1 MMKGS
6 VIFASLIVT
15 GESLTCTGSDDPSAS
30 VPFCYSGAD
39 LGETVD
45 VKVDSFTNEA
55 GTIDITG
62 SGLESISC
70 LGKSFS
76 KSGQDLAVDLSD
88 CVNDVQINSLQY
100 CSDQDEIH
108 ATVSKSFIR
117 VDVPLV
123 RSSCSSVGAT
133 TCTGSEDPPSAVPFC
148 YTGSKLG
155 ETVNLKVN
163 SFDSEAG
170 SFDLTGS
177 GLESISCLG
186 KSFSKSGQDLVADLS
201 DCVSLASI
209 SKLEYCSDQDQIVAT
224 IKDGFI
230 STNAVLTKVACDS
243 MDEPSVV

>member
-1 MMKGS
+1 M
-6 VIFASLIVT
+6 
-15 GESLTCTGSDDPSAS
+15 
-30 VPFCYSGAD
+30 
-39 LGETVD
+39 
-45 VKVDSFTNEA
+45 
-55 GTIDITG
+55 
-62 SGLESISC
+62 
-70 LGKSFS
+70 
-76 KSGQDLAVDLSD
+76 
-88 CVNDVQINSLQY
+88 
-100 CSDQDEIH
+100 
-108 ATVSKSFIR
+108 
-117 VDVPLV
+117 
-123 RSSCSSVGAT
+123 
-133 TCTGSEDPPSAVPFC
+133 
-148 YTGSKLG
+148 
-155 ETVNLKVN
+155 NLKVN